1 MKTTDT
7 YTKIILTIIA
17 LFLGIIALQN
27 SSIIPT
33 AKADPK
39 PAPLPLPAYNGT
51 IDVNIKSVAGSSIYN
66 YNEGIPVTIKNSSL
80 KVESDWRSPISVA
93 VESGKIDANVTN
105 YRDFR

>member
-7 YTKIILTIIA
+7 YTKVILTIIA

-39 PAPLPLPAYNGT
+39 PAPLPLSAYNGT
-51 IDVNIKSVAGSSIYN
+51 IDVNIKSVGGRSIFH
-66 YNEGIPVTIKNSSL
+66 GGLPVTIENSSL
-80 KVESDWRSPISVA
+80 MVETAWNSPISVR
-93 VESGKIDANVTN
+93 VESGKIDAKVTN